1 MVYLDTNVLIYA
13 TIEQDIEKKEKSLDV
28 IEYLVKHQELILSPL
43 VIQEFI
49 FTLSKLKV
57 DREIIEYDTEFYFNF
72 VSENYT
78 KKMLEEALTLC
89 LEEKNCKNIN
99 DILHM
104 KLATQYA
111 TKLLTYD
118 SDFKKLQKYTDIEIE
133 IL

>member
-13 TIEQDIEKKEKSLDV
+13 TIEQDAEKKEKSLDI
-28 IEYLVKHQELILSPL
+28 IEYLVKGKELILSPL
-43 VIQEFI
+43 VMQEFI

-57 DREIIEYDTEFYFNF
+57 DREIIEYDTAFYFNF
-72 VSENYT
+72 VSKNYT
-78 KKMLEEALTLC
+78 KKMLEEALNLC

-99 DILHM
+99 DVLHM

-118 SDFKKLQKYTDIEIE
+118 SDFKKLQKYTDIEIK

>member
-13 TIEQDIEKKEKSLDV
+13 TIEQDTEKKEKSLDI
-28 IEYLVKHQELILSPL
+28 IEYLVKGKELILSPL
-43 VIQEFI
+43 VMQEFI

-57 DREIIEYDTEFYFNF
+57 DREIIEYDTAFYFNF

-78 KKMLEEALTLC
+78 KKMLEEALNLC

-118 SDFKKLQKYTDIEIE
+118 SDFKKLQKYTDIEIK

>member
-28 IEYLVKHQELILSPL
+28 IEHLVKHQELILSPL
-43 VIQEFI
+43 VMQEFI

-57 DREIIEYDTEFYFNF
+57 DRKIIEHDTAFYFNF

-99 DILHM
+99 DVLHM

-118 SDFKKLQKYTDIEIE
+118 SDFKKLQKHTNIEIE

>member
-13 TIEQDIEKKEKSLDV
+13 TIEQDIEKKEKSLNA
-28 IEYLVKHQELILSPL
+28 IESLVNKNELILSPL
-43 VIQEFI
+43 VMQEYI

-57 DREIIEYDTEFYFNF
+57 EKEIIEHDSSFYFNF
-72 VSENYT
+72 VSEHYT
-78 KKMLEEALTLC
+78 KEMLEDTLQLC
-89 LEEKNCKNIN
+89 LAEKNCKNIN

-118 SDFKKLQKYTDIEIE
+118 SDFKKLQQYTDIKIE

>member
-13 TIEQDIEKKEKSLDV
+13 TIEQDIKKKEKSLDT
-28 IEYLVKHQELILSPL
+28 IEDLVNKNELLLSPL
-43 VIQEFI
+43 VMQEYI

-57 DREIIEYDTEFYFNF
+57 DKEIIEHDSSFYFNF

-78 KKMLEEALTLC
+78 KEMLEDALQLC
-89 LEEKNCKNIN
+89 LLEKNCKNIN

-118 SDFKKLQKYTDIEIE
+118 SDFKKLQQYTDIKIE

>member
-28 IEYLVKHQELILSPL
+28 IEYLVKNQELILSPL
-43 VIQEFI
+43 VMQEFI

>member
-13 TIEQDIEKKEKSLDV
+13 TIEQDIEKKEKSLDI
-28 IEYLVKHQELILSPL
+28 IEHLVKNQELILSPL
-43 VIQEFI
+43 VMQEFI

-78 KKMLEEALTLC
+78 KKMLEEALSLC

-104 KLATQYA
+104 KLATEYA

>member
-13 TIEQDIEKKEKSLDV
+13 TIEQDIRKKEKSLDV
-28 IEYLVKHQELILSPL
+28 IEYLVKSGELILSPL
-43 VIQEFI
+43 VMQEFI

-57 DREIIEYDTEFYFNF
+57 DREIIEYDTAFYFNF

-78 KKMLEEALTLC
+78 KKMLEEALNLC

>member
-1 MVYLDTNVLIYA
+1 MVYIDTNVLIYA
-13 TIEQDIEKKEKSLDV
+13 SIEQDVYKKEKSLDI
-28 IEYLVKHQELILSPL
+28 IEKLVNANELILSPL
-43 VIQEFI
+43 VMQEYI

-57 DREIIEYDTEFYFNF
+57 DREIIEHDTAFYFNF

-78 KKMLEEALTLC
+78 KEMLEDALKIC
-89 LEEKNCKNIN
+89 LKEKNCKNIN

-104 KLATQYA
+104 KLASKYA

-118 SDFKKLQKYTDIEIE
+118 SDFKKLQKYTDINIE